1 MLKKRGKIIAF
12 VTIIALV
19 IGYYTLTDLS
29 EDQTVSAV
37 EPRKYTIDELVKD
50 YMRAIYNEDAELVY
64 SLVSTDLYGRGMD
77 TASGYMS
84 LEIAEKEGLPFADP
98 TVKAIKEEEIKK
110 YLEYQHSEIERI
122 WGTGAFDNYSYTKE
136 EMLPLA
142 DGSIEIYVV
151 KDSGIEISY
160 EEYSRLNQAYCERI
174 AKENGLTVDQLKTK
188 EHLDV
193 FIDNLANEPAG
204 IALKNDLKRYLI
216 RLSFFG
222 SDIAED
228 GSEFFTFHVVG
239 NEDSWYIFSGL
250 YWDDPLV
257 DEGPDV

>member
-98 TVKAIKEEEIKK
+98 TVKAIKEEE
-110 YLEYQHSEIERI
+110 
-122 WGTGAFDNYSYTKE
+122 
-136 EMLPLA
+136 
-142 DGSIEIYVV
+142 
-151 KDSGIEISY
+151 
-160 EEYSRLNQAYCERI
+160 
-174 AKENGLTVDQLKTK
+174 
-188 EHLDV
+188 
-193 FIDNLANEPAG
+193 
-204 IALKNDLKRYLI
+204 
-216 RLSFFG
+216 
-222 SDIAED
+222 
-228 GSEFFTFHVVG
+228 
-239 NEDSWYIFSGL
+239 
-250 YWDDPLV
+250 
-257 DEGPDV
+257 

>member
-1 MLKKRGKIIAF
+1 MFHKNYYLIQNEMIRKRI
-12 VTIIALV
+12 L
-19 IGYYTLTDLS
+19 L
-29 EDQTVSAV
+29 
-37 EPRKYTIDELVKD
+37 
-50 YMRAIYNEDAELVY
+50 
-64 SLVSTDLYGRGMD
+64 
-77 TASGYMS
+77 
-84 LEIAEKEGLPFADP
+84 
-98 TVKAIKEEEIKK
+98 EEIITFLGDKVID
-110 YLEYQHSEIERI
+110 IE
-122 WGTGAFDNYSYTKE
+122 G
-136 EMLPLA
+136 P
-142 DGSIEIYVV
+142 V
-151 KDSGIEISY
+151 
-160 EEYSRLNQAYCERI
+160 Q
-174 AKENGLTVDQLKTK
+174 
-188 EHLDV
+188 DV